1 MPYELALKGIIAG
14 ILVVAA
20 TEAADRSPAL
30 AAILVSLPL
39 TSIIAL
45 AVLWTDTHDERQV
58 ADLSWAILWI
68 VLPSLVL
75 FAALPL
81 LMRAGLHFWIALP
94 LACAIMA
101 LTYWGYARLLARMGL
116 G

>member
-1 MPYELALKGIIAG
+1 MAELALKGIIAG
-14 ILVVAA
+14 VLVVAA
-20 TEAADRSPAL
+20 TEASRRSTAL

-45 AVLWTDTHDERQV
+45 AVLWVDTGDEQQV
-58 ADLSWAILWI
+58 IDLSWAILWI
-68 VLPSLVL
+68 VLPSVVL
-75 FAALPL
+75 FIALPL
-81 LMRAGLHFWIALP
+81 LMRLGLHFWAALP

-101 LTYWGYARLLARMGL
+101 GAYWVYAQVLERVGL

>member
-14 ILVVAA
+14 VLVVAA

-45 AVLWTDTHDERQV
+45 AVLWTEKGDEQQV
-58 ADLSWAILWI
+58 IDFSWAILWI

-81 LMRAGLHFWIALP
+81 LMKAGLHFWVAMP
-94 LACAIMA
+94 LACGIMA
-101 LTYWGYARLLARMGL
+101 LTYWGYAKLLARWGL

>member
-14 ILVVAA
+14 VLVVAA

-45 AVLWTDTHDERQV
+45 SVLWVEKGDEQQV
-58 ADLSWAILWI
+58 IDLSWAILWI

-81 LMRAGLHFWIALP
+81 LMKAGLHFWVAMP

-101 LTYWGYARLLARMGL
+101 LTYFGYAKLLSKWGL

>member
-14 ILVVAA
+14 VLVVAA

-45 AVLWTDTHDERQV
+45 SVLWAEKGDEQQV
-58 ADLSWAILWI
+58 IDLSWAILWI

-81 LMRAGLHFWIALP
+81 LMKAGLHFWVAMP

-101 LTYWGYARLLARMGL
+101 LTYWGYAKVLAKFGL